1 MSGSGFGGQ
10 AISDVA
16 RQVSPIMNR
25 EIKAQFPGTV
35 WKVEVSPGDEI
46 ERDDD
51 LVILECMKMEI
62 PLVADAGGR
71 VIEVRCAEG
80 DVVEEGQILLVVEE
94 T

>member
-1 MSGSGFGGQ
+1 
-10 AISDVA
+10 
-16 RQVSPIMNR
+16 MNR

-80 DVVEEGQILLVVEE
+80 DVVEEGQILVVVDEA
-94 T
+94 

>member
-1 MSGSGFGGQ
+1 
-10 AISDVA
+10 
-16 RQVSPIMNR
+16 MNR
-25 EIKAQFPGTV
+25 EVKAQFPGTV

-71 VIEVRCAEG
+71 VIEIRCAEG
-80 DVVEEGQILLVVEE
+80 DVVEEGQILVVIDE

>member
-1 MSGSGFGGQ
+1 
-10 AISDVA
+10 
-16 RQVSPIMNR
+16 MNK

-35 WKVEVSPGDEI
+35 WKVEVTPGDVV

-62 PLVADAGGR
+62 PLVADARGR
-71 VIEVRCAEG
+71 VSEVRCAEG
-80 DVVEEGQILLVVEE
+80 DVVEEGQVLVVVDE